1 MLGDRP
7 SCDGSSSRSPTAD
20 QQQQLQP
27 PFLWAATS
35 PKSGEI
41 GTLSG
46 HILKTEHAQY
56 RYPTVAVTMYLI
68 FFDNWTSSEKQ
79 GFTHMGVS
87 FLDNPT
93 HLPSAL
99 CPFPLKH
106 AWGNLDAPIGRLRAA
121 YEEHRGSPDT
131 NPFGNGAIRTYL
143 RELECRRRRE
153 NLCTRRRRLGL

>member
-1 MLGDRP
+1 M
-7 SCDGSSSRSPTAD
+7 
-20 QQQQLQP
+20 
-27 PFLWAATS
+27 
-35 PKSGEI
+35 I

-106 AWGNLDAPIGRLRAA
+106 AWGNLDAPIGRLRGAQGVA
-121 YEEHRGSPDT
+121 GYQPFWKWSYSNVPTGVGVPGEGEKICVQEEED
-131 NPFGNGAIRTYL
+131 
-143 RELECRRRRE
+143 
-153 NLCTRRRRLGL
+153 